1 MHKEGTSPPMGEY
14 YGIMEMNFYLIQHRP
29 YALRVM
35 HNALVHTLENMS
47 KQLGG

>member
-35 HNALVHTLENMS
+35 HNALVHTSENMS